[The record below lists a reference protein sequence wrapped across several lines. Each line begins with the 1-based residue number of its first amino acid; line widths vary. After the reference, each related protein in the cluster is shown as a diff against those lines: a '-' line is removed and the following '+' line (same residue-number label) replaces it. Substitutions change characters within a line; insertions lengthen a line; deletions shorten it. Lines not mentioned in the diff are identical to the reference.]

1 MNSSARVAGALGAAA
16 YRISASLLFC
26 AAMVSA
32 HGQNPPNIVLIVA
45 EDMSPR
51 VGAFRDAVA
60 QTPNIDALADD
71 GVRFTQVFSASG
83 VCAPNR
89 SALITGVYPQSLG
102 SQHMRTSNRDY
113 AAVPPAAVKAF
124 PELLRRAGYATAN
137 TAKTDYQFGEPF
149 TIWDVNEGN
158 FALPPDLAVWRQ
170 LPAGKPFFA
179 MINLMSTHESRL
191 ATLETEGQGT
201 FGSVIKAL
209 ALAREATVSEVTD
222 PADVTVPAYYPD
234 TPQVRASI
242 AQHYDNIHYMD
253 GQVGE
258 VVANLQADGLLGST
272 VVIWTT
278 DHGDGLPRAKR
289 AVYDSGLHIPLV
301 LRWPD
306 KTGAGQIDTRLVSV
320 VDLAPSIL
328 QLASIEVPAFM
339 QGQAML
345 NTAATQDYVFA
356 GRDRMDAVPD
366 YVRAVR
372 DQRYKYIR
380 NYQADL
386 PYFRPLAFRDM
397 FPVMQALW
405 QGDSAGTL
413 TKEQGFYFAAP
424 RPLEEL
430 YDTVSDPQELVNLAG
445 EPEYAQ
451 TLQRLREAMAA
462 WTARV
467 GDKSAIDESQMIE
480 AMWPGG
486 QQPVTQAPV
495 IEMRDQRVFITSA
508 TPGASIA
515 YRLADAGF
523 AAKLFGSSGVWQ
535 PYSQPLPLRAVGEA
549 TLVAKAVRYGYAESA
564 ESRKEVLAIE

>member
-1 MNSSARVAGALGAAA
+1 
-16 YRISASLLFC
+16 
-26 AAMVSA
+26 
-32 HGQNPPNIVLIVA
+32 
-45 EDMSPR
+45 
-51 VGAFRDAVA
+51 
-60 QTPNIDALADD
+60 
-71 GVRFTQVFSASG
+71 
-83 VCAPNR
+83 
-89 SALITGVYPQSLG
+89 
-102 SQHMRTSNRDY
+102 
-113 AAVPPAAVKAF
+113 
-124 PELLRRAGYATAN
+124 
-137 TAKTDYQFGEPF
+137 
-149 TIWDVNEGN
+149 
-158 FALPPDLAVWRQ
+158 
-170 LPAGKPFFA
+170 

-191 ATLETEGQGT
+191 ATLETEGQGA

-234 TPQVRASI
+234 TPQVRESI

-253 GQVGE
+253 EQVGE
-258 VVANLQADGLLGST
+258 VVANLRADGLLGST

-306 KTGAGQIDTRLVSV
+306 KTGAGQVDRRLVSV

-328 QLASIEVPAFM
+328 QLAGIGVPAFV

-345 NTAATQDYVFA
+345 NTALTQDHVFA

-366 YVRAVR
+366 HVRAVR

-405 QGDSAGTL
+405 QGNSADAL
-413 TKEQGFYFAAP
+413 SKEQGFYFAAP

-430 YDTVSDPQELVNLAG
+430 YDTARDPQELVNLAD
-445 EPEYAQ
+445 EPEHAQ
-451 TLQRLREAMAA
+451 TLQRLRHAMDN
-462 WTARV
+462 WIARV
-467 GDKSAIDESQMIE
+467 GDKGAIDERQMIE

-486 QQPVTQAPV
+486 QQPMTQVPV
-495 IEMRDQRVFITSA
+495 IEMRNQQVLMTSA

-515 YRLADAGF
+515 YRLEG
-523 AAKLFGSSGVWQ
+523 AAKLFGGNGAWQ
-535 PYSQPLPLRAVGEA
+535 LYRQPIPASTLGEA
-549 TLVAKAVRYGYAESA
+549 VIVAKAVRYGYAESA
-564 ESRKEVLAIE
+564 ESRKEAQAIK

>member
-1 MNSSARVAGALGAAA
+1 MNLSARFVDAVRTAV
-16 YRISASLLFC
+16 YRIGASFFCC

-32 HGQNPPNIVLIVA
+32 HGQNAPNIVLIVA
-45 EDMSPR
+45 EDLSPR
-51 VGAFRDAVA
+51 VGAFGDTLAK
-60 QTPNIDALADD
+60 TPNIDALADD

-102 SQHMRTSNRDY
+102 TQHMRTTNRDY
-113 AAVPPAAVKAF
+113 EAVPLAVVKAF

-158 FALPPDLAVWRQ
+158 FALPPDLAVWRK

-209 ALAREATVSEVTD
+209 ALVREATVSEVTD
-222 PADVTVPAYYPD
+222 PADVSVPDYYPD
-234 TPQVRASI
+234 TPQVRESI

-258 VVANLQADGLLGST
+258 IVANLQADGLLNST

-289 AVYDSGLHIPLV
+289 AVYDTGLHVPLV

-306 KTGAGQIDTRLVSV
+306 KTGAGQLDTRLVSV

-328 QLASIEVPAFM
+328 QLAGIEVPAFLH
-339 QGQAML
+339 GQAML
-345 NTAATQDYVFA
+345 NTVVTRDYVFA
-356 GRDRMDAVPD
+356 GRDRMDAILD
-366 YVRAVR
+366 HVRAAR

-386 PYFRPLAFRDM
+386 SYFRPLAFRDM

-405 QGDSAGTL
+405 QAKAAGTL
-413 TKEQGFYFAAP
+413 TEQQGFYFTAP

-430 YDTVSDPQELVNLAG
+430 YDTAIDPQELVNLAS
-445 EPEYAQ
+445 EPEHAQ
-451 TLQRLREAMAA
+451 SLQRLRGAMDN
-462 WTARV
+462 WIRRV
-467 GDKSAIDESQMIE
+467 GDKGVIDESLMIE

-486 QQPVTQAPV
+486 QQPSTQAPT
-495 IEMRDQRVFITSA
+495 IETRDQLLILTSA

-515 YRLADAGF
+515 YRLEAAGF
-523 AAKLFGSSGVWQ
+523 GAELFGNRDAWQ
-535 PYSQPLPLRAVGEA
+535 LYTQPLDLQTLSGA

-564 ESRKEVLAIE
+564 ESSASY